1 MTPTLILF
9 LGLTITLPAVVVLYV
24 ANLLWV
30 RAEQHP
36 FPMRALVPF
45 LTPVLAWRGGARG
58 LPLAFALSVGLY
70 LILWV
75 GAGLVMA

>member
-9 LGLTITLPAVVVLYV
+9 LGLTITLPAVVLLYL

-36 FPMRALVPF
+36 FPKRALIPL
-45 LTPVLAWRGGARG
+45 LTPVLAWRGGARA
-58 LPLAFALSVGLY
+58 LPLAFAVSVGLY